1 VKAAAVQNLVFGV
14 ADVQHVDSTTT
25 NASACVGMFYKLVL
39 FLDFC
44 DELIS
49 LLAIRHN
56 IVILHRI
63 FLSFYI
69 GGYIVKLIEKTL
81 SSKEIFNGKVL
92 HITLDEVE
100 LTNGKQSKREVVN
113 HPGGVAV
120 AALDDDNNL
129 LFVKQFRY
137 PYKEVV
143 LELPAGKLEKGST
156 PLENGKRELLEETG
170 AVGYSYISLGQVYP
184 SPGYTSEII
193 HLYACRVKSLG
204 ESRPD
209 DGEFL
214 NVEKIPLSTAV
225 EMVLN
230 NQIPDSK
237 TQIAILKTAMLIKSG
252 KI

>member
-1 VKAAAVQNLVFGV
+1 
-14 ADVQHVDSTTT
+14 
-25 NASACVGMFYKLVL
+25 MEL
-39 FLDFC
+39 F
-44 DELIS
+44 
-49 LLAIRHN
+49 
-56 IVILHRI
+56 
-63 FLSFYI
+63 
-69 GGYIVKLIEKTL
+69 EKTI
-81 SSKEIFNGKVL
+81 SSQSVFDGTVL
-92 HITLDEVE
+92 HITLDEIE
-100 LTNGKQSKREVVN
+100 LPDGKKSKREVVN
-113 HPGGVAV
+113 HQGGVAV

-129 LFVKQFRY
+129 LFVRQFRY

-170 AVGYSYISLGQVYP
+170 AEGYSYISLGQVYP

-193 HLYACRVKSLG
+193 HLYACKVKSEG
-204 ESRPD
+204 NSRPD

-214 NVEKIPLSTAV
+214 NVEKIPLNKAV

-237 TQIAILKTAMLIKSG
+237 TQIAVLKTAMLLNSG